1 MGVKKL
7 EDDFYVLG
15 IVIEVRF
22 CQVCLRDVYIQ
33 LIYWY
38 MIWIDVCVFQCWKGV
53 LDLVDKFS
61 GYYMWVYIDLY
72 ILFILYR
79 NGEKEWVNELL
90 EGFKEYVM

>member
-1 MGVKKL
+1 MGVRKL

-22 CQVCLRDVYIQ
+22 SQVCLRDVYIQ

>member
-1 MGVKKL
+1 
-7 EDDFYVLG
+7 
-15 IVIEVRF
+15 
-22 CQVCLRDVYIQ
+22 
-33 LIYWY
+33 